1 VSGFLQLRGGGAGR
15 ATGLAAGSGGTWR
28 QGSFVGLGR
37 NKGGEGGEDGGEFTS
52 RLPCHYYLAE
62 AVKTVTTQFQLQ
74 HPNKHFSKPTASPR
88 DCRDAFQPGSLIEHL
103 RMMREV
109 ALMGLFLGVPQT
121 SSHLGLNPLLVLGWI
136 RNLGLDPLF
145 RDIINTLVEGV
156 NAAGV
161 DKIAGEF
168 RLSQETL
175 RRVIAFAKRERQRRE
190 QENVPSSVTSLR
202 LTQDFSRP
210 ELRRVC
216 LILCSP
222 AQCRRFSAA
231 NPPELRTSLPTCTYI
246 KTTV

>member
-1 VSGFLQLRGGGAGR
+1 
-15 ATGLAAGSGGTWR
+15 
-28 QGSFVGLGR
+28 
-37 NKGGEGGEDGGEFTS
+37 
-52 RLPCHYYLAE
+52 
-62 AVKTVTTQFQLQ
+62 
-74 HPNKHFSKPTASPR
+74 
-88 DCRDAFQPGSLIEHL
+88 
-103 RMMREV
+103 MREV

-210 ELRRVC
+210 GLRRVC

-231 NPPELRTSLPTCTYI
+231 NPPELCMQRSRLSRSSNAGLKNYQEEKWLEHSSYTPQPRWC
-246 KTTV
+246 

>member
-1 VSGFLQLRGGGAGR
+1 
-15 ATGLAAGSGGTWR
+15 
-28 QGSFVGLGR
+28 
-37 NKGGEGGEDGGEFTS
+37 
-52 RLPCHYYLAE
+52 
-62 AVKTVTTQFQLQ
+62 
-74 HPNKHFSKPTASPR
+74 
-88 DCRDAFQPGSLIEHL
+88 
-103 RMMREV
+103 MMREV

-190 QENVPSSVTSLR
+190 QENGQRENYMEETREMARMCNFNKKSISLMCHP
-202 LTQDFSRP
+202 Q
-210 ELRRVC
+210 
-216 LILCSP
+216 
-222 AQCRRFSAA
+222 
-231 NPPELRTSLPTCTYI
+231 
-246 KTTV
+246 

>member
-1 VSGFLQLRGGGAGR
+1 
-15 ATGLAAGSGGTWR
+15 
-28 QGSFVGLGR
+28 
-37 NKGGEGGEDGGEFTS
+37 
-52 RLPCHYYLAE
+52 
-62 AVKTVTTQFQLQ
+62 
-74 HPNKHFSKPTASPR
+74 
-88 DCRDAFQPGSLIEHL
+88 
-103 RMMREV
+103 MMREV

-190 QENVPSSVTSLR
+190 QENG
-202 LTQDFSRP
+202 QDFSAQG
-210 ELRRVC
+210 LSHS
-216 LILCSP
+216 LLCMQRSRLSRSSH
-222 AQCRRFSAA
+222 AGLK
-231 NPPELRTSLPTCTYI
+231 NY
-246 KTTV
+246 